1 MCPHAYL
8 QHFCLKLRDECP
20 GSTCWAFAY
29 HESSIVYIYI
39 RMYVCMFLLVSVC
52 HLGNA
57 KVWAAMQRDPCG
69 RVDLREPY
77 ACQPVPITVYS
88 LVLLFH
94 TSQNPNTNS
103 WWFPIHWQI
112 ECVNFK
118 ESSPEKA
125 EGNRKN
131 WCETTA
137 IPRPGHDLR
146 VLLTS
151 ASIDLL
157 VPIGKG
163 RIWTVIFMYDN
174 VNLVGIYM
182 YLSLYTEQWCL
193 YSFGICWILIWK
205 ENI

>member
-1 MCPHAYL
+1 
-8 QHFCLKLRDECP
+8 
-20 GSTCWAFAY
+20 
-29 HESSIVYIYI
+29 
-39 RMYVCMFLLVSVC
+39 MYVCMYVCLYSFLFATWGMLRSE
-52 HLGNA
+52 
-57 KVWAAMQRDPCG
+57 RPCKG
-69 RVDLREPY
+69 TFTDWWIFVNLTLL
-77 ACQPVPITVYS
+77 QPVPITVYS
-88 LVLLFH
+88 LVLFFH
-94 TSQNPNTNS
+94 TSQNQNTNS

-112 ECVNFK
+112 ECVNFR

-193 YSFGICWILIWK
+193 YSFGICWILIWI